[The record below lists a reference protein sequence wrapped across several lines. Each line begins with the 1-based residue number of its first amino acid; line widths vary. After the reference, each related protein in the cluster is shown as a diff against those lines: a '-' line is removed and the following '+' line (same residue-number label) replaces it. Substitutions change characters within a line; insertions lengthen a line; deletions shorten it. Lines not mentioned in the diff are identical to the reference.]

1 MRLNIERQNKLEPE
15 RMQVA
20 KQEIEKLGYEVIEV
34 SETELQFIHAM
45 NHKIKFFP
53 YSGWHSG
60 ATIKDGRGLQKLL
73 KQIK

>member
-34 SETELQFIHAM
+34 SETELQFIHTM
-45 NHKIKFFP
+45 YHRIKFFP
-53 YSGWHSG
+53 YSGWHTGS
-60 ATIKDGRGLQKLL
+60 TIKDGKGLQALL